1 MGMLMAKYV
10 VVNIADMKVS
20 ENPEDTLITYSLGS
34 CIAVVLYDPVAKVGG
49 MIHIMLPDSSIEKVP
64 EKLVVAKY
72 VDSGVPLLFKT
83 LFAAGAK
90 RNRVVTKVCGGSN
103 VMDKSKYFN
112 IGERNYTAVR
122 KILWRNN
129 IMIAGEDVGGTKS
142 RTVKLFMDTGKVVV
156 SNSNEEYEI

>member
-1 MGMLMAKYV
+1 
-10 VVNIADMKVS
+10 
-20 ENPEDTLITYSLGS
+20 
-34 CIAVVLYDPVAKVGG
+34 

-64 EKLVVAKY
+64 EKLVVRQ
-72 VDSGVPLLFKT
+72 VCGLRG
-83 LFAAGAK
+83 AA
-90 RNRVVTKVCGGSN
+90 VVQDALCGRRQAEPRGHQVCGGSN

-142 RTVKLFMDTGKVVV
+142 RTVKLFMDTAR
-156 SNSNEEYEI
+156 